1 MELDLPA
8 PDQRQGQVGE
18 RRQVTGR
25 TQAPL
30 FGHDRVDPGGQHGQQ
45 PIDDERPATA
55 VPQGERVGP
64 EQQHRPDDLAR
75 ERRPDAGGV
84 AHQEVLLELP
94 RLGRLDERGR
104 EVAEAGRHAVHDG
117 TLGDERLDD
126 VTRLLHPLPRA
137 RVELDRRAAAGD
149 GLHVGDR
156 EVRAGQ
162 DDLRFGHVAEDSRL
176 CSRPCS
182 TS

>member
-1 MELDLPA
+1 M
-8 PDQRQGQVGE
+8 
-18 RRQVTGR
+18 
-25 TQAPL
+25 
-30 FGHDRVDPGGQHGQQ
+30 
-45 PIDDERPATA
+45 
-55 VPQGERVGP
+55 
-64 EQQHRPDDLAR
+64 LAR
-75 ERRPDAGGV
+75 SSSIARTISRGNAGPTPAAWLIRRFSWSWPG
-84 AHQEVLLELP
+84 
-94 RLGRLDERGR
+94 LGRLDERGR

-126 VTRLLHPLPRA
+126 VARLLHPLPRV